1 MKKIVVIF
9 LLLVIGARFI
19 WNSRKEESVT
29 SSMESVTK
37 QDSSGIDWSKAGP
50 DARRYRISFEAVR
63 DAVANGAKFYD
74 VRDVLD
80 YQLGNFGIT
89 ENLPLPKLEAG
100 NLPDVDKSVPIY
112 IHCKAGIRS
121 AKATQLLREAGF
133 KHVFDLSGIEE
144 VEAIGG
150 KLK

>member
-1 MKKIVVIF
+1 MKKGLVVF
-9 LLLVIGARFI
+9 LLLVIGAGFV
-19 WNSRKEESVT
+19 WNNRKEEPVT
-29 SSMESVTK
+29 SSIENVTK
-37 QDSSGIDWSKAGP
+37 QDPSGIDWSKAGP
-50 DARRYRISFEAVR
+50 DARRYQISFDAVR

-100 NLPDVDKSVPIY
+100 DLPDVDKSVPIY

-133 KHVFDLSGIEE
+133 EHVFDLGGLEE
-144 VEAIGG
+144 VKVIGG
-150 KLK
+150 EL

>member
-1 MKKIVVIF
+1 MKKGLVIF
-9 LLLVIGARFI
+9 LLLVIGVGVI
-19 WNSRKEESVT
+19 WNSRKEEPVT
-29 SSMESVTK
+29 SSIENMK
-37 QDSSGIDWSKAGP
+37 NQDSSAIDWSKAGP
-50 DARRYRISFEAVR
+50 DARRYQISFDAVR

-112 IHCKAGIRS
+112 IHCRAGIRS
-121 AKATQLLREAGF
+121 AKATQLLRKAGF
-133 KHVFDLSGIEE
+133 EHVFDLGGLEE

-150 KLK
+150 ELK